1 MYGFNHKWRI
11 FIFLFCIATL
21 LGVLSYNNLFSSENL
36 IENVKVFGII
46 QTQKTSFG
54 LMSDVKNFFAN
65 LFSLNKIIRE
75 NDLLKKENYIL
86 KNKMLALEVYGVENK
101 ELKEL
106 LKLDE
111 KNAHNKVSCA
121 VIGRPPS
128 LWFSIIYIDKGEKAE
143 IEAGFPVVNKEGLV
157 GKIDKVFK
165 YHAQVLLATDPD
177 FVVPCKLP
185 KTGDTGLLYGY
196 KGKEYI
202 MKYIDSSAKV
212 NCGDIVVTSKTDKIS
227 DNIPVG
233 VVKQIL
239 GSEDYMYKELI
250 IKPSVKAS
258 RLRYM
263 YVFRK

>member
-1 MYGFNHKWRI
+1 MSGFNHKWRI
-11 FIFLFCIATL
+11 FIFFFCIATL
-21 LGVLSYNNLFSSENL
+21 LCALSYNKLFRTENL
-36 IENVKVFGII
+36 IENVKVFGVI

-54 LMSDVKNFFAN
+54 FISTVKNFFTN
-65 LFSLNKIIRE
+65 LFSLNKIVRE

-106 LKLDE
+106 LKIDE
-111 KNAHNKVSCA
+111 KNAHDKISCS

-128 LWFSIIYIDKGEKAE
+128 LWFSIIYIDKGRKAE
-143 IEAGFPVVNKEGLV
+143 IEAGCPVVNEEGLV
-157 GKIDKVFK
+157 GKVEKAFK
-165 YHAQVLLATDPD
+165 SYSQVLLATDPD
-177 FVVPCKLP
+177 FVAACKIP
-185 KTGDTGLLYGY
+185 KTGDAGLLYGY

-212 NCGDIVVTSKTDKIS
+212 NRGDMVVTAKTDKMPG
-227 DNIPVG
+227 NIPVG
-233 VVKQIL
+233 VVKQVI

-250 IKPSVKAS
+250 IEPAVKAS